1 MKSRL
6 LLFFLLLPL
15 CAGAQTTVVEKTY
28 ISTDREIY
36 VSGDKIWCS
45 AFCVDAANGLRPSSL
60 SAIAY
65 VEIVSEDGTLESGKI
80 ALSEGRGAGTI
91 EIPATAPTGNYRI
104 VAYTAYT
111 KNTPGFNPQEHISKT
126 ISIFNTS
133 TKERV
138 KNGVK
143 ILSDSEY
150 DALRTPA
157 STPAGTPAGT
167 HTTGTHTTGT
177 HSSSTYNAGAH
188 TAAGALSITCHRSAE
203 GYLEVVLT
211 NNSATP
217 ADLSLSLSNRDGI
230 IPPDNTSIDAFM
242 GAAASAARASATAA
256 AAGASAAARAS
267 AGAAS
272 APAAELPEYEGE
284 IIRGRIAGATTD
296 EIEGLK
302 GRSAFISVPTE
313 KSDLYSSVVDND
325 GMIKF
330 VTNNIYGTKEMVCE
344 IEDNDLARCHIE
356 LISPF
361 VSPKLKGIPALQ
373 MAPSI
378 KEDLQRRGLSVQL
391 CRSFSAD
398 TLASLMPI
406 RENPLIPSYD
416 AIEYKLDDYK
426 RFPVMRE
433 LFIEFINEIKVRKV
447 DGKEQLKVKTHLEE
461 RVSLFDKNN
470 SLIMVDGIPV
480 FDHSQ
485 VIEYDPLLV
494 ESVVVYPYKY
504 YTGWR
509 SFCGM
514 ANFVTYKKNLP
525 GIKFNDG
532 VRVVQFKGCSYPMA
546 FTCQEIGEDFPD
558 YRELLYW
565 HPQIKLPAG
574 ESSSIKVKI
583 PATVKEIRI
592 CAEGMMENGTPFS
605 ITLES
610 PLRSSGVYCAPNRA
624 SGSTCRSISSTIL
637 LRFHFGFQPHSSL
650 AGVSSMQSGQDAEI
664 AAFTG
669 SML

>member
-138 KNGVK
+138 KNEVK

-157 STPAGTPAGT
+157 GTQP
-167 HTTGTHTTGT
+167 
-177 HSSSTYNAGAH
+177 
-188 TAAGALSITCHRSAE
+188 AAGALSITCHRSAE

-211 NNSATP
+211 NNSAAP

-230 IPPDNTSIDAFM
+230 IPPDNTSIGAFM
-242 GAAASAARASATAA
+242 GAAASAAQA
-256 AAGASAAARAS
+256 
-267 AGAAS
+267 
-272 APAAELPEYEGE
+272 AAELPEYEGE

-313 KSDLYSSVVDND
+313 KSDLYSSVVDKD

-470 SLIMVDGIPV
+470 SLIMVDGIPI

-546 FTCQEIGEDFPD
+546 FTCQEIGDDFPD

-574 ESSSIKVKI
+574 ESSAIKVKI
-583 PATVKEIRI
+583 PANVKEIRI
-592 CAEGMMENGTPFS
+592 CAEGMIENGTPFS
-605 ITLES
+605 INL
-610 PLRSSGVYCAPNRA
+610 
-624 SGSTCRSISSTIL
+624 
-637 LRFHFGFQPHSSL
+637 
-650 AGVSSMQSGQDAEI
+650 
-664 AAFTG
+664 
-669 SML
+669 

>member
-104 VAYTAYT
+104 VAYTTYT

-157 STPAGTPAGT
+157 GTQP
-167 HTTGTHTTGT
+167 
-177 HSSSTYNAGAH
+177 
-188 TAAGALSITCHRSAE
+188 AAGALSITCHRSAE

-211 NNSATP
+211 NNSAAP

-230 IPPDNTSIDAFM
+230 IPPDNTSIGAFM
-242 GAAASAARASATAA
+242 GAA
-256 AAGASAAARAS
+256 ASAAARAS
-267 AGAAS
+267 AGAES
-272 APAAELPEYEGE
+272 APAAVVSAAAELPEYEGE

-433 LFIEFINEIKVRKV
+433 LFIEFINEIKVRRV

-583 PATVKEIRI
+583 PANVKEIRI

-605 ITLES
+605 INL
-610 PLRSSGVYCAPNRA
+610 
-624 SGSTCRSISSTIL
+624 
-637 LRFHFGFQPHSSL
+637 
-650 AGVSSMQSGQDAEI
+650 
-664 AAFTG
+664 
-669 SML
+669 

>member
-157 STPAGTPAGT
+157 STPASTPAGT

-177 HSSSTYNAGAH
+177 HSSSTYNAG
-188 TAAGALSITCHRSAE
+188 TQPAAGALSITCHRSAE

-230 IPPDNTSIDAFM
+230 IPPDNTSIGAFM
-242 GAAASAARASATAA
+242 GAAASAAQA
-256 AAGASAAARAS
+256 AAGAESAAARTA

-272 APAAELPEYEGE
+272 AGAESAPAAAVSTAAELPEYEGE

-373 MAPSI
+373 IAPSI

-433 LFIEFINEIKVRKV
+433 LFIEFINEIKVRRV

-583 PATVKEIRI
+583 PANVKEIRI
-592 CAEGMMENGTPFS
+592 CAEGMTENGTPFS
-605 ITLES
+605 ITL
-610 PLRSSGVYCAPNRA
+610 
-624 SGSTCRSISSTIL
+624 
-637 LRFHFGFQPHSSL
+637 
-650 AGVSSMQSGQDAEI
+650 
-664 AAFTG
+664 
-669 SML
+669 

>member
-157 STPAGTPAGT
+157 STQP
-167 HTTGTHTTGT
+167 
-177 HSSSTYNAGAH
+177 
-188 TAAGALSITCHRSAE
+188 AAGALSITCHRSAE

-230 IPPDNTSIDAFM
+230 IPPDNTSIGAFM
-242 GAAASAARASATAA
+242 GAAASAAQA
-256 AAGASAAARAS
+256 
-267 AGAAS
+267 
-272 APAAELPEYEGE
+272 AAELPEYEGE

-361 VSPKLKGIPALQ
+361 VSPKLKGIPALN

-378 KEDLQRRGLSVQL
+378 REDLQRRGLSAQL

-583 PATVKEIRI
+583 PANVKEIRI

-605 ITLES
+605 ITL
-610 PLRSSGVYCAPNRA
+610 
-624 SGSTCRSISSTIL
+624 
-637 LRFHFGFQPHSSL
+637 
-650 AGVSSMQSGQDAEI
+650 
-664 AAFTG
+664 
-669 SML
+669 

>member
-157 STPAGTPAGT
+157 STPAGTHTTGT

-177 HSSSTYNAGAH
+177 HSSSTYNAG
-188 TAAGALSITCHRSAE
+188 TQPAAGALSITCHRSAE

-211 NNSATP
+211 NNSAAP

-230 IPPDNTSIDAFM
+230 IPPDNTSIGAFM
-242 GAAASAARASATAA
+242 GAAASAARASARAASATAATSA

-267 AGAAS
+267 AGAES
-272 APAAELPEYEGE
+272 APAAAVSTAAELPEYEGE

-433 LFIEFINEIKVRKV
+433 LFIEFINEIKVRRV

-532 VRVVQFKGCSYPMA
+532 VRVVQFKGCSYPIA
-546 FTCQEIGEDFPD
+546 FTCQEIGDDFPD

-583 PATVKEIRI
+583 PANVKEIRI

-605 ITLES
+605 ITL
-610 PLRSSGVYCAPNRA
+610 
-624 SGSTCRSISSTIL
+624 
-637 LRFHFGFQPHSSL
+637 
-650 AGVSSMQSGQDAEI
+650 
-664 AAFTG
+664 
-669 SML
+669 

>member
-45 AFCVDAANGLRPSSL
+45 AFCVDEANGLRPSSL

-80 ALSEGRGAGTI
+80 ALSDGRGAGTI

-157 STPAGTPAGT
+157 STPASTPAGT

-177 HSSSTYNAGAH
+177 HSSSTYNAG
-188 TAAGALSITCHRSAE
+188 TQPAAGALSITCHRSAE

-230 IPPDNTSIDAFM
+230 IPPDNTSIGAFM
-242 GAAASAARASATAA
+242 GAAASAAQA
-256 AAGASAAARAS
+256 
-267 AGAAS
+267 
-272 APAAELPEYEGE
+272 AAELPEYEGE

-361 VSPKLKGIPALQ
+361 VSPKLKGIPALR

-433 LFIEFINEIKVRKV
+433 LFIEFINEIKVRRV

-546 FTCQEIGEDFPD
+546 FTCQEIGDDFPD

-583 PATVKEIRI
+583 PANVKEIRI
-592 CAEGMMENGTPFS
+592 CAEGMTENGTPFS
-605 ITLES
+605 ITL
-610 PLRSSGVYCAPNRA
+610 
-624 SGSTCRSISSTIL
+624 
-637 LRFHFGFQPHSSL
+637 
-650 AGVSSMQSGQDAEI
+650 
-664 AAFTG
+664 
-669 SML
+669 

>member
-65 VEIVSEDGTLESGKI
+65 VEIVSEDGSLESGKI

-157 STPAGTPAGT
+157 STQP
-167 HTTGTHTTGT
+167 
-177 HSSSTYNAGAH
+177 
-188 TAAGALSITCHRSAE
+188 AAGALSITCHRSAE

-211 NNSATP
+211 NNSAAP

-230 IPPDNTSIDAFM
+230 IPPDNTSIGAFM
-242 GAAASAARASATAA
+242 GAAASAAQA
-256 AAGASAAARAS
+256 
-267 AGAAS
+267 
-272 APAAELPEYEGE
+272 AAELPEYEGE

-406 RENPLIPSYD
+406 RENPLIPSFD

-433 LFIEFINEIKVRKV
+433 LFIEFINEIKVRRV

-574 ESSSIKVKI
+574 ESSAIKVKI
-583 PATVKEIRI
+583 PANVKEIRI
-592 CAEGMMENGTPFS
+592 CAEGMIENGTPFS
-605 ITLES
+605 ITL
-610 PLRSSGVYCAPNRA
+610 
-624 SGSTCRSISSTIL
+624 
-637 LRFHFGFQPHSSL
+637 
-650 AGVSSMQSGQDAEI
+650 
-664 AAFTG
+664 
-669 SML
+669 

>member
-157 STPAGTPAGT
+157 GTPTSTPASTPA
-167 HTTGTHTTGT
+167 GTHTTGT
-177 HSSSTYNAGAH
+177 HSSSTYNAGTH

-211 NNSATP
+211 NNSAAP

-230 IPPDNTSIDAFM
+230 IPPDNTSIGAFM
-242 GAAASAARASATAA
+242 GAAASAAQAS
-256 AAGASAAARAS
+256 
-267 AGAAS
+267 
-272 APAAELPEYEGE
+272 AELPEYEGE

-313 KSDLYSSVVDND
+313 KSDLYSSIVDND

-433 LFIEFINEIKVRKV
+433 LFIEFINEIKVRRV

-546 FTCQEIGEDFPD
+546 FTCQEIGDDFPD

-583 PATVKEIRI
+583 PANVKEIRI
-592 CAEGMMENGTPFS
+592 CAEGMIENGTPFS
-605 ITLES
+605 ITL
-610 PLRSSGVYCAPNRA
+610 
-624 SGSTCRSISSTIL
+624 
-637 LRFHFGFQPHSSL
+637 
-650 AGVSSMQSGQDAEI
+650 
-664 AAFTG
+664 
-669 SML
+669 

>member
-157 STPAGTPAGT
+157 GTPASTPASTPA
-167 HTTGTHTTGT
+167 GTHTTGT
-177 HSSSTYNAGAH
+177 HSSSTYNAG
-188 TAAGALSITCHRSAE
+188 TQPAAGALSITCHRSAE

-211 NNSATP
+211 NNSAAP

-230 IPPDNTSIDAFM
+230 IPPDNTSIGAFM
-242 GAAASAARASATAA
+242 GAAASAAQA
-256 AAGASAAARAS
+256 AAGAESAAARAS
-267 AGAAS
+267 AGTES
-272 APAAELPEYEGE
+272 APAAAVSTAAELPEYEGE

-433 LFIEFINEIKVRKV
+433 LFIEFINEIKVRRV

-546 FTCQEIGEDFPD
+546 FTCQEIGDDFPD

-574 ESSSIKVKI
+574 ESSAIKVKI
-583 PATVKEIRI
+583 PANVKEIRI

-605 ITLES
+605 ITL
-610 PLRSSGVYCAPNRA
+610 
-624 SGSTCRSISSTIL
+624 
-637 LRFHFGFQPHSSL
+637 
-650 AGVSSMQSGQDAEI
+650 
-664 AAFTG
+664 
-669 SML
+669 

>member
-157 STPAGTPAGT
+157 STQP
-167 HTTGTHTTGT
+167 
-177 HSSSTYNAGAH
+177 
-188 TAAGALSITCHRSAE
+188 AAGALSIACHRNAE

-211 NNSATP
+211 NNSAAP

-242 GAAASAARASATAA
+242 GAAASAAQA
-256 AAGASAAARAS
+256 AAGAESAAARAS
-267 AGAAS
+267 ARAAS
-272 APAAELPEYEGE
+272 ATAATAEAAELPEYEGE

-344 IEDNDLARCHIE
+344 IENNDLARCHIE

-433 LFIEFINEIKVRKV
+433 LFIEFINEIKVRRV

-574 ESSSIKVKI
+574 ESSAIKVKI
-583 PATVKEIRI
+583 PANVKEIRI

-605 ITLES
+605 INL
-610 PLRSSGVYCAPNRA
+610 
-624 SGSTCRSISSTIL
+624 
-637 LRFHFGFQPHSSL
+637 
-650 AGVSSMQSGQDAEI
+650 
-664 AAFTG
+664 
-669 SML
+669 

>member
-143 ILSDSEY
+143 ILSDKEY

-157 STPAGTPAGT
+157 STQPAAGT
-167 HTTGTHTTGT
+167 
-177 HSSSTYNAGAH
+177 H

-211 NNSATP
+211 NNSAAP

-242 GAAASAARASATAA
+242 VAAASAAQA
-256 AAGASAAARAS
+256 AAGAESAAARAS
-267 AGAAS
+267 AGAES
-272 APAAELPEYEGE
+272 APAAAVSTAAELPEYEGE

-546 FTCQEIGEDFPD
+546 FTCQEIGDNFPD

-583 PATVKEIRI
+583 PANVKEIRI

-605 ITLES
+605 INL
-610 PLRSSGVYCAPNRA
+610 
-624 SGSTCRSISSTIL
+624 
-637 LRFHFGFQPHSSL
+637 
-650 AGVSSMQSGQDAEI
+650 
-664 AAFTG
+664 
-669 SML
+669 

>member
-45 AFCVDAANGLRPSSL
+45 AFCVDEANGLRPSSL

-80 ALSEGRGAGTI
+80 ALSDGRGAGTI

-157 STPAGTPAGT
+157 STPAGT

-177 HSSSTYNAGAH
+177 HSSSTYNAG
-188 TAAGALSITCHRSAE
+188 TQPAAGALSITCHRSAE

-230 IPPDNTSIDAFM
+230 IPPDNTSIGAFM
-242 GAAASAARASATAA
+242 GAAASAAQA
-256 AAGASAAARAS
+256 
-267 AGAAS
+267 
-272 APAAELPEYEGE
+272 AAELPEYEGE

-361 VSPKLKGIPALQ
+361 VSPKLKGIPALR

-433 LFIEFINEIKVRKV
+433 LFIEFINEIKVRRV

-546 FTCQEIGEDFPD
+546 FTCQEIGDDFPD

-583 PATVKEIRI
+583 PANVKEIRI
-592 CAEGMMENGTPFS
+592 CAEGMTENGTPFS
-605 ITLES
+605 ITL
-610 PLRSSGVYCAPNRA
+610 
-624 SGSTCRSISSTIL
+624 
-637 LRFHFGFQPHSSL
+637 
-650 AGVSSMQSGQDAEI
+650 
-664 AAFTG
+664 
-669 SML
+669 

>member
-91 EIPATAPTGNYRI
+91 EIPATAPTGNYRL

-157 STPAGTPAGT
+157 STPAGT
-167 HTTGTHTTGT
+167 HTTGT
-177 HSSSTYNAGAH
+177 HSSSTYNAG
-188 TAAGALSITCHRSAE
+188 TQPVAGALSITCHRSAE

-211 NNSATP
+211 NNSAAP

-242 GAAASAARASATAA
+242 GAAASAAQA
-256 AAGASAAARAS
+256 AAGAESAAAAI
-267 AGAAS
+267 AE
-272 APAAELPEYEGE
+272 AAELPEYEGE

-433 LFIEFINEIKVRKV
+433 LFIEFINEIKVRRV

-574 ESSSIKVKI
+574 ESSSIKVKS
-583 PATVKEIRI
+583 PANVKEIRI

-605 ITLES
+605 ITL
-610 PLRSSGVYCAPNRA
+610 
-624 SGSTCRSISSTIL
+624 
-637 LRFHFGFQPHSSL
+637 
-650 AGVSSMQSGQDAEI
+650 
-664 AAFTG
+664 
-669 SML
+669 

>member
-126 ISIFNTS
+126 ISIFNTA

-157 STPAGTPAGT
+157 STPAGT
-167 HTTGTHTTGT
+167 HTTGT
-177 HSSSTYNAGAH
+177 HSSSTYNAG
-188 TAAGALSITCHRSAE
+188 TQPAAGALSITCHRSAE

-242 GAAASAARASATAA
+242 GAAASAAQ
-256 AAGASAAARAS
+256 ASAAARAS
-267 AGAAS
+267 AGAES
-272 APAAELPEYEGE
+272 APAAAVSTAAELPEYEGE

-433 LFIEFINEIKVRKV
+433 LFIEFINEIKVRRV

-470 SLIMVDGIPV
+470 SLIMVDGIPI

-574 ESSSIKVKI
+574 ESSAIKVKI
-583 PATVKEIRI
+583 PANVKEIRI
-592 CAEGMMENGTPFS
+592 CAEGLMENGTPFS
-605 ITLES
+605 ITL
-610 PLRSSGVYCAPNRA
+610 
-624 SGSTCRSISSTIL
+624 
-637 LRFHFGFQPHSSL
+637 
-650 AGVSSMQSGQDAEI
+650 
-664 AAFTG
+664 
-669 SML
+669 

>member
-65 VEIVSEDGTLESGKI
+65 VEIVSENGTLESGKI

-157 STPAGTPAGT
+157 STQP
-167 HTTGTHTTGT
+167 
-177 HSSSTYNAGAH
+177 
-188 TAAGALSITCHRSAE
+188 AAGALSITCHRSAE

-230 IPPDNTSIDAFM
+230 IPPDNTSIGAFM
-242 GAAASAARASATAA
+242 GAAASAARASARAA
-256 AAGASAAARAS
+256 
-267 AGAAS
+267 
-272 APAAELPEYEGE
+272 AAELPEYEGE

-433 LFIEFINEIKVRKV
+433 LFIEFINEIKVRRV

-574 ESSSIKVKI
+574 ESSAIKVKI
-583 PATVKEIRI
+583 PANVKEIRI

-605 ITLES
+605 ITL
-610 PLRSSGVYCAPNRA
+610 
-624 SGSTCRSISSTIL
+624 
-637 LRFHFGFQPHSSL
+637 
-650 AGVSSMQSGQDAEI
+650 
-664 AAFTG
+664 
-669 SML
+669 

>member
-80 ALSEGRGAGTI
+80 ALSDGRGAGTI

-157 STPAGTPAGT
+157 GTPAGT

-177 HSSSTYNAGAH
+177 HSSSTYNAG
-188 TAAGALSITCHRSAE
+188 TQPAAGALSITCHRSAE

-230 IPPDNTSIDAFM
+230 IPPDNTSIGAFM
-242 GAAASAARASATAA
+242 GAAASAAQA
-256 AAGASAAARAS
+256 AAGAESAAARAS

-272 APAAELPEYEGE
+272 AGAESAPAAAVSTAAELPEYEGE

-361 VSPKLKGIPALQ
+361 VSPKLKGIPALR

-433 LFIEFINEIKVRKV
+433 LFIEFINEIKVRRV

-546 FTCQEIGEDFPD
+546 FTCQEIGDDFPD

-583 PATVKEIRI
+583 PANVKEIRI
-592 CAEGMMENGTPFS
+592 CAEGMIENGTPFS
-605 ITLES
+605 INL
-610 PLRSSGVYCAPNRA
+610 
-624 SGSTCRSISSTIL
+624 
-637 LRFHFGFQPHSSL
+637 
-650 AGVSSMQSGQDAEI
+650 
-664 AAFTG
+664 
-669 SML
+669 

>member
-157 STPAGTPAGT
+157 GTQP
-167 HTTGTHTTGT
+167 
-177 HSSSTYNAGAH
+177 
-188 TAAGALSITCHRSAE
+188 AAGALSIACHRNAE

-211 NNSATP
+211 NNSAAP

-230 IPPDNTSIDAFM
+230 IPPDNTSIGAFM
-242 GAAASAARASATAA
+242 GAAASAAQA
-256 AAGASAAARAS
+256 AAGAESAAAAI
-267 AGAAS
+267 AE
-272 APAAELPEYEGE
+272 AAELPEYEGE

-344 IEDNDLARCHIE
+344 IENNDLARCHIE

-361 VSPKLKGIPALQ
+361 VSPKLKGIPALR

-433 LFIEFINEIKVRKV
+433 LFIEFINEIKVRRV

-583 PATVKEIRI
+583 PANVKEIRI
-592 CAEGMMENGTPFS
+592 CAEGMTENGTPFS
-605 ITLES
+605 ITL
-610 PLRSSGVYCAPNRA
+610 
-624 SGSTCRSISSTIL
+624 
-637 LRFHFGFQPHSSL
+637 
-650 AGVSSMQSGQDAEI
+650 
-664 AAFTG
+664 
-669 SML
+669 

>member
-157 STPAGTPAGT
+157 STPAGTHTTGT

-177 HSSSTYNAGAH
+177 HSSSTYNAG
-188 TAAGALSITCHRSAE
+188 TQPVAGALSITCHRSAE

-211 NNSATP
+211 NNSAAP

-242 GAAASAARASATAA
+242 GAAASAAQA
-256 AAGASAAARAS
+256 
-267 AGAAS
+267 
-272 APAAELPEYEGE
+272 AAELPEYEGE

-433 LFIEFINEIKVRKV
+433 LFIEFINEIKVRRV

-546 FTCQEIGEDFPD
+546 FTCQEIGDDFPD

-583 PATVKEIRI
+583 PANVKEIRI

-605 ITLES
+605 ITL
-610 PLRSSGVYCAPNRA
+610 
-624 SGSTCRSISSTIL
+624 
-637 LRFHFGFQPHSSL
+637 
-650 AGVSSMQSGQDAEI
+650 
-664 AAFTG
+664 
-669 SML
+669 

>member
-157 STPAGTPAGT
+157 GTPASTPASTPAGTHP
-167 HTTGTHTTGT
+167 TGT
-177 HSSSTYNAGAH
+177 HSSSTYNAGAQP
-188 TAAGALSITCHRSAE
+188 AAGALSIVCHRSAE

-211 NNSATP
+211 NNSAAP

-242 GAAASAARASATAA
+242 GAAASAAQA
-256 AAGASAAARAS
+256 
-267 AGAAS
+267 
-272 APAAELPEYEGE
+272 AAELPEYEGE

-313 KSDLYSSVVDND
+313 KSDLYSSVVDKD

-433 LFIEFINEIKVRKV
+433 LFIEFINEIKVRRV

-470 SLIMVDGIPV
+470 SLIMVDGIPI

-574 ESSSIKVKI
+574 ESSAIKVKI
-583 PATVKEIRI
+583 PANVKEIRI

-605 ITLES
+605 ITL
-610 PLRSSGVYCAPNRA
+610 
-624 SGSTCRSISSTIL
+624 
-637 LRFHFGFQPHSSL
+637 
-650 AGVSSMQSGQDAEI
+650 
-664 AAFTG
+664 
-669 SML
+669 

>member
-157 STPAGTPAGT
+157 GTQP
-167 HTTGTHTTGT
+167 
-177 HSSSTYNAGAH
+177 
-188 TAAGALSITCHRSAE
+188 AAGALSITCHRSAE

-211 NNSATP
+211 NNSAAP

-230 IPPDNTSIDAFM
+230 IPPDNTSIGAFM
-242 GAAASAARASATAA
+242 GAAASAAQAAAGAESAPAATSA
-256 AAGASAAARAS
+256 AAGASAATRAS
-267 AGAAS
+267 ARAAS
-272 APAAELPEYEGE
+272 ATAATAEAAELPEYEGE

-433 LFIEFINEIKVRKV
+433 LFIEFINEIKVRRV

-583 PATVKEIRI
+583 PANVKEIRI

-605 ITLES
+605 ITL
-610 PLRSSGVYCAPNRA
+610 
-624 SGSTCRSISSTIL
+624 
-637 LRFHFGFQPHSSL
+637 
-650 AGVSSMQSGQDAEI
+650 
-664 AAFTG
+664 
-669 SML
+669 

>member
-111 KNTPGFNPQEHISKT
+111 KNAPGFNPQEHISKT

-157 STPAGTPAGT
+157 STPASTPAGT

-177 HSSSTYNAGAH
+177 HSSSTYNAG
-188 TAAGALSITCHRSAE
+188 TQPAAGALSITCHRSAE

-230 IPPDNTSIDAFM
+230 IPPDNTSIGAFM
-242 GAAASAARASATAA
+242 GAAASAAQA
-256 AAGASAAARAS
+256 AAGAESAAARAS

-272 APAAELPEYEGE
+272 AGAESAPAAAVSTAAELPEYEGE

-433 LFIEFINEIKVRKV
+433 LFIEFINEIKVRRV

-546 FTCQEIGEDFPD
+546 FTCQEIGDDFPD

-583 PATVKEIRI
+583 PANVKEIRI
-592 CAEGMMENGTPFS
+592 CAEGMTENGTPFS
-605 ITLES
+605 ITL
-610 PLRSSGVYCAPNRA
+610 
-624 SGSTCRSISSTIL
+624 
-637 LRFHFGFQPHSSL
+637 
-650 AGVSSMQSGQDAEI
+650 
-664 AAFTG
+664 
-669 SML
+669 

>member
-157 STPAGTPAGT
+157 GTQP
-167 HTTGTHTTGT
+167 
-177 HSSSTYNAGAH
+177 
-188 TAAGALSITCHRSAE
+188 AAGALSITCHRSAE

-211 NNSATP
+211 NNSAAP

-230 IPPDNTSIDAFM
+230 IPPDNTSIGAFM
-242 GAAASAARASATAA
+242 GAAASAAQA
-256 AAGASAAARAS
+256 
-267 AGAAS
+267 
-272 APAAELPEYEGE
+272 AAELPEYEGE

-433 LFIEFINEIKVRKV
+433 LFIEFINEIKVRRV

-583 PATVKEIRI
+583 PANVKEIRI

-605 ITLES
+605 ITL
-610 PLRSSGVYCAPNRA
+610 
-624 SGSTCRSISSTIL
+624 
-637 LRFHFGFQPHSSL
+637 
-650 AGVSSMQSGQDAEI
+650 
-664 AAFTG
+664 
-669 SML
+669 

>member
-157 STPAGTPAGT
+157 STQ
-167 HTTGTHTTGT
+167 
-177 HSSSTYNAGAH
+177 
-188 TAAGALSITCHRSAE
+188 TAAGALSIACHRSAE

-211 NNSATP
+211 NNSAAP

-230 IPPDNTSIDAFM
+230 IPPDNTSIGAFM
-242 GAAASAARASATAA
+242 GAAASAAQA
-256 AAGASAAARAS
+256 
-267 AGAAS
+267 
-272 APAAELPEYEGE
+272 AAELPEYEGE

-361 VSPKLKGIPALQ
+361 VSPKLKGIPALR

-433 LFIEFINEIKVRKV
+433 LFIEFINEIKVRRV

-583 PATVKEIRI
+583 PANVKEIRI

-605 ITLES
+605 ITL
-610 PLRSSGVYCAPNRA
+610 
-624 SGSTCRSISSTIL
+624 
-637 LRFHFGFQPHSSL
+637 
-650 AGVSSMQSGQDAEI
+650 
-664 AAFTG
+664 
-669 SML
+669 

>member
-157 STPAGTPAGT
+157 
-167 HTTGTHTTGT
+167 
-177 HSSSTYNAGAH
+177 GAQP
-188 TAAGALSITCHRSAE
+188 AAGALSIVCHRSAE

-211 NNSATP
+211 NNSAAQ

-242 GAAASAARASATAA
+242 GAAASAAQA
-256 AAGASAAARAS
+256 
-267 AGAAS
+267 
-272 APAAELPEYEGE
+272 AAELPEYEGE

-344 IEDNDLARCHIE
+344 IENNDLARCHIE

-361 VSPKLKGIPALQ
+361 VSPKLKGIPALN

-378 KEDLQRRGLSVQL
+378 REDLQRRGLSVQL

-406 RENPLIPSYD
+406 RENPLIPSFD

-433 LFIEFINEIKVRKV
+433 LFIEFINEIKVRRV

-583 PATVKEIRI
+583 PANVKEIRI

-605 ITLES
+605 ITL
-610 PLRSSGVYCAPNRA
+610 
-624 SGSTCRSISSTIL
+624 
-637 LRFHFGFQPHSSL
+637 
-650 AGVSSMQSGQDAEI
+650 
-664 AAFTG
+664 
-669 SML
+669 

>member
-157 STPAGTPAGT
+157 STPASPPAGT
-167 HTTGTHTTGT
+167 HTTCTHTTGT
-177 HSSSTYNAGAH
+177 HSSSTYNAG
-188 TAAGALSITCHRSAE
+188 TQPAAGALSITCHRSAE

-211 NNSATP
+211 NNSAAP

-230 IPPDNTSIDAFM
+230 IPPDNTSIGAFM
-242 GAAASAARASATAA
+242 GAAASAAQA
-256 AAGASAAARAS
+256 AAGAESAAARAS
-267 AGAAS
+267 ARAAS
-272 APAAELPEYEGE
+272 ATAATAATAEAAELPEYEGE

-433 LFIEFINEIKVRKV
+433 LFIEFINEIKVRRV

-583 PATVKEIRI
+583 PANVKEIRI

-605 ITLES
+605 ITL
-610 PLRSSGVYCAPNRA
+610 
-624 SGSTCRSISSTIL
+624 
-637 LRFHFGFQPHSSL
+637 
-650 AGVSSMQSGQDAEI
+650 
-664 AAFTG
+664 
-669 SML
+669 

>member
-126 ISIFNTS
+126 ISIFNTA

-138 KNGVK
+138 KNGVQ

-157 STPAGTPAGT
+157 STPAGTQP
-167 HTTGTHTTGT
+167 
-177 HSSSTYNAGAH
+177 
-188 TAAGALSITCHRSAE
+188 AAGALSITCHRSAE

-242 GAAASAARASATAA
+242 GAAASAAQ
-256 AAGASAAARAS
+256 AGAGAESAAARAS

-272 APAAELPEYEGE
+272 AAQPSSSAVAATAAAAELPEYEGE

-361 VSPKLKGIPALQ
+361 VSPKLKGIPALR

-433 LFIEFINEIKVRKV
+433 LFIEFINEIKVRRV

-583 PATVKEIRI
+583 PANVKEIRI

-605 ITLES
+605 INL
-610 PLRSSGVYCAPNRA
+610 
-624 SGSTCRSISSTIL
+624 
-637 LRFHFGFQPHSSL
+637 
-650 AGVSSMQSGQDAEI
+650 
-664 AAFTG
+664 
-669 SML
+669 

>member
-157 STPAGTPAGT
+157 STQP
-167 HTTGTHTTGT
+167 
-177 HSSSTYNAGAH
+177 
-188 TAAGALSITCHRSAE
+188 AAGALSITCHRSAE

-211 NNSATP
+211 NNSAAP

-242 GAAASAARASATAA
+242 GAAASAARASAAA
-256 AAGASAAARAS
+256 ESAAARAS

-272 APAAELPEYEGE
+272 AAQPSSAATAAAATAATAAAAELPEYEGE

-361 VSPKLKGIPALQ
+361 VSPKLKGIPALR

-433 LFIEFINEIKVRKV
+433 LFIEFINEIKVRRV

-546 FTCQEIGEDFPD
+546 FTCQEIGDDFPD

-583 PATVKEIRI
+583 PANVKEIRI

-605 ITLES
+605 INL
-610 PLRSSGVYCAPNRA
+610 
-624 SGSTCRSISSTIL
+624 
-637 LRFHFGFQPHSSL
+637 
-650 AGVSSMQSGQDAEI
+650 
-664 AAFTG
+664 
-669 SML
+669 

>member
-143 ILSDSEY
+143 IFSDSEY

-157 STPAGTPAGT
+157 GTQP
-167 HTTGTHTTGT
+167 
-177 HSSSTYNAGAH
+177 
-188 TAAGALSITCHRSAE
+188 AAGALSITCHRNAE

-211 NNSATP
+211 NNSAAP

-230 IPPDNTSIDAFM
+230 IPPDNTSIGAFM
-242 GAAASAARASATAA
+242 GAAASAAQA
-256 AAGASAAARAS
+256 AAGAESAAAAI
-267 AGAAS
+267 AE
-272 APAAELPEYEGE
+272 AAELPEYEGE

-433 LFIEFINEIKVRKV
+433 LFIEFINEIKVRRV

-583 PATVKEIRI
+583 PANVKEIRI

-605 ITLES
+605 INL
-610 PLRSSGVYCAPNRA
+610 
-624 SGSTCRSISSTIL
+624 
-637 LRFHFGFQPHSSL
+637 
-650 AGVSSMQSGQDAEI
+650 
-664 AAFTG
+664 
-669 SML
+669 

>member
-157 STPAGTPAGT
+157 GTQP
-167 HTTGTHTTGT
+167 
-177 HSSSTYNAGAH
+177 
-188 TAAGALSITCHRSAE
+188 AAGALSITCHRSAE

-211 NNSATP
+211 NNSAAP

-242 GAAASAARASATAA
+242 GAAASAAQA
-256 AAGASAAARAS
+256 
-267 AGAAS
+267 
-272 APAAELPEYEGE
+272 AAELPEYEGE

-344 IEDNDLARCHIE
+344 IENNDLARCHIE

-361 VSPKLKGIPALQ
+361 VSPKLKGIPALN

-378 KEDLQRRGLSVQL
+378 REDLQRRGLSVQL

-433 LFIEFINEIKVRKV
+433 LFIEFINEIKVRRV

-583 PATVKEIRI
+583 PANVKEIRI

-605 ITLES
+605 ITL
-610 PLRSSGVYCAPNRA
+610 
-624 SGSTCRSISSTIL
+624 
-637 LRFHFGFQPHSSL
+637 
-650 AGVSSMQSGQDAEI
+650 
-664 AAFTG
+664 
-669 SML
+669 

>member
-111 KNTPGFNPQEHISKT
+111 NNTPGFNPQEHISKT

-157 STPAGTPAGT
+157 STQ
-167 HTTGTHTTGT
+167 
-177 HSSSTYNAGAH
+177 
-188 TAAGALSITCHRSAE
+188 TAAGALSIACHRSAE

-211 NNSATP
+211 NNSAAP

-230 IPPDNTSIDAFM
+230 IPPDNTSIGAFM
-242 GAAASAARASATAA
+242 GAAASAAQA
-256 AAGASAAARAS
+256 
-267 AGAAS
+267 
-272 APAAELPEYEGE
+272 AAELPEYEGE

-433 LFIEFINEIKVRKV
+433 LFIEFINEIKVRRV

-583 PATVKEIRI
+583 PANVKEIRI

-605 ITLES
+605 ITL
-610 PLRSSGVYCAPNRA
+610 
-624 SGSTCRSISSTIL
+624 
-637 LRFHFGFQPHSSL
+637 
-650 AGVSSMQSGQDAEI
+650 
-664 AAFTG
+664 
-669 SML
+669 

>member
-157 STPAGTPAGT
+157 STQP
-167 HTTGTHTTGT
+167 
-177 HSSSTYNAGAH
+177 
-188 TAAGALSITCHRSAE
+188 AAGALSITCHRSAE

-211 NNSATP
+211 NNSAAP

-242 GAAASAARASATAA
+242 VAAASAAQA
-256 AAGASAAARAS
+256 AAGAESAAARAS
-267 AGAAS
+267 ARAAS
-272 APAAELPEYEGE
+272 ATAATAEAAELPEYEGE

-361 VSPKLKGIPALQ
+361 VSPKLKGIPALR

-378 KEDLQRRGLSVQL
+378 KEDLQRRGLSVQF

-398 TLASLMPI
+398 TLTSLMPI

-433 LFIEFINEIKVRKV
+433 LFIEFINEIKVRRV

-583 PATVKEIRI
+583 PANVKEIRI

-605 ITLES
+605 ITL
-610 PLRSSGVYCAPNRA
+610 
-624 SGSTCRSISSTIL
+624 
-637 LRFHFGFQPHSSL
+637 
-650 AGVSSMQSGQDAEI
+650 
-664 AAFTG
+664 
-669 SML
+669 

>member
-157 STPAGTPAGT
+157 STQP
-167 HTTGTHTTGT
+167 
-177 HSSSTYNAGAH
+177 
-188 TAAGALSITCHRSAE
+188 AAGALSIACHRSAE

-211 NNSATP
+211 NNSAAP

-242 GAAASAARASATAA
+242 VAAASAAQA
-256 AAGASAAARAS
+256 AAGAESAAARAS
-267 AGAAS
+267 AGTES
-272 APAAELPEYEGE
+272 APAAAVSTAAELPEYEGE

-344 IEDNDLARCHIE
+344 IEDNDLERCHIE

-433 LFIEFINEIKVRKV
+433 LFIEFINEIKVRRV

-583 PATVKEIRI
+583 PANVKEIRI

-605 ITLES
+605 ITL
-610 PLRSSGVYCAPNRA
+610 
-624 SGSTCRSISSTIL
+624 
-637 LRFHFGFQPHSSL
+637 
-650 AGVSSMQSGQDAEI
+650 
-664 AAFTG
+664 
-669 SML
+669 

>member
-143 ILSDSEY
+143 ILSDKEY

-157 STPAGTPAGT
+157 STQP
-167 HTTGTHTTGT
+167 
-177 HSSSTYNAGAH
+177 
-188 TAAGALSITCHRSAE
+188 AAGALSIACHRNAE

-211 NNSATP
+211 NNSAAP

-230 IPPDNTSIDAFM
+230 IPPDNTSIGAFM
-242 GAAASAARASATAA
+242 GAAASAAQA
-256 AAGASAAARAS
+256 AAGAESAAAAI
-267 AGAAS
+267 AE
-272 APAAELPEYEGE
+272 AAELPEYEGE

-406 RENPLIPSYD
+406 RRESSY
-416 AIEYKLDDYK
+416 
-426 RFPVMRE
+426 
-433 LFIEFINEIKVRKV
+433 
-447 DGKEQLKVKTHLEE
+447 
-461 RVSLFDKNN
+461 
-470 SLIMVDGIPV
+470 SLIRR
-480 FDHSQ
+480 H
-485 VIEYDPLLV
+485 
-494 ESVVVYPYKY
+494 
-504 YTGWR
+504 
-509 SFCGM
+509 
-514 ANFVTYKKNLP
+514 
-525 GIKFNDG
+525 
-532 VRVVQFKGCSYPMA
+532 
-546 FTCQEIGEDFPD
+546 
-558 YRELLYW
+558 
-565 HPQIKLPAG
+565 
-574 ESSSIKVKI
+574 
-583 PATVKEIRI
+583 
-592 CAEGMMENGTPFS
+592 
-605 ITLES
+605 
-610 PLRSSGVYCAPNRA
+610 
-624 SGSTCRSISSTIL
+624 
-637 LRFHFGFQPHSSL
+637 
-650 AGVSSMQSGQDAEI
+650 
-664 AAFTG
+664 
-669 SML
+669 

>member
-157 STPAGTPAGT
+157 STQP
-167 HTTGTHTTGT
+167 
-177 HSSSTYNAGAH
+177 
-188 TAAGALSITCHRSAE
+188 AAGALSITCHRNAE

-211 NNSATP
+211 NNSAAP

-242 GAAASAARASATAA
+242 GAAASAAQASAG
-256 AAGASAAARAS
+256 AGSAAARAS
-267 AGAAS
+267 ARAAS
-272 APAAELPEYEGE
+272 ATAATAEAAELPEYEGE

-532 VRVVQFKGCSYPMA
+532 VRVVQFKGCSYPMT

-583 PATVKEIRI
+583 PANVKEIRI

-605 ITLES
+605 ITL
-610 PLRSSGVYCAPNRA
+610 
-624 SGSTCRSISSTIL
+624 
-637 LRFHFGFQPHSSL
+637 
-650 AGVSSMQSGQDAEI
+650 
-664 AAFTG
+664 
-669 SML
+669 

>member
-157 STPAGTPAGT
+157 STQP
-167 HTTGTHTTGT
+167 
-177 HSSSTYNAGAH
+177 
-188 TAAGALSITCHRSAE
+188 AAGALSITCHRSAE

-211 NNSATP
+211 NNSAAP

-242 GAAASAARASATAA
+242 GAAASAAQA
-256 AAGASAAARAS
+256 
-267 AGAAS
+267 
-272 APAAELPEYEGE
+272 AAELPEYEGE

-344 IEDNDLARCHIE
+344 IENNDLARCHIE

-433 LFIEFINEIKVRKV
+433 LFIEFINEIKVRRV

-574 ESSSIKVKI
+574 ESSAIKVKI
-583 PATVKEIRI
+583 PANVKEIRI

-605 ITLES
+605 ITL
-610 PLRSSGVYCAPNRA
+610 
-624 SGSTCRSISSTIL
+624 
-637 LRFHFGFQPHSSL
+637 
-650 AGVSSMQSGQDAEI
+650 
-664 AAFTG
+664 
-669 SML
+669 

>member
-28 ISTDREIY
+28 ISTDRVIY

-80 ALSEGRGAGTI
+80 ALSDGRGAGTI

-157 STPAGTPAGT
+157 GTPAGT

-177 HSSSTYNAGAH
+177 HSSSTYNAGTQ
-188 TAAGALSITCHRSAE
+188 TAAGALSIACHRNAE

-211 NNSATP
+211 NNSAAP

-230 IPPDNTSIDAFM
+230 IPPDNTSIGAFM

-256 AAGASAAARAS
+256 AAGASA
-267 AGAAS
+267 GAAS
-272 APAAELPEYEGE
+272 AAQPSSSAVAATAAAAELPEYEGE

-344 IEDNDLARCHIE
+344 IENNDLARCHIE

-391 CRSFSAD
+391 CRNFSAD

-433 LFIEFINEIKVRKV
+433 LFIEFINEIKVRRV

-583 PATVKEIRI
+583 PANVKEIRI

-605 ITLES
+605 ITL
-610 PLRSSGVYCAPNRA
+610 
-624 SGSTCRSISSTIL
+624 
-637 LRFHFGFQPHSSL
+637 
-650 AGVSSMQSGQDAEI
+650 
-664 AAFTG
+664 
-669 SML
+669 

>member
-157 STPAGTPAGT
+157 GTQP
-167 HTTGTHTTGT
+167 
-177 HSSSTYNAGAH
+177 
-188 TAAGALSITCHRSAE
+188 AAGALSITCHRSAE

-211 NNSATP
+211 NNSAAP

-230 IPPDNTSIDAFM
+230 IPPDNTSIGAFM
-242 GAAASAARASATAA
+242 GAAASAAQA
-256 AAGASAAARAS
+256 AAGAESAAARAS
-267 AGAAS
+267 ARAAS
-272 APAAELPEYEGE
+272 ATAATAEAAELPEYEGE

-433 LFIEFINEIKVRKV
+433 LFIEFINEIKVRRV

-574 ESSSIKVKI
+574 ESSAIKVKI
-583 PATVKEIRI
+583 PANVKEIRI

-605 ITLES
+605 ITL
-610 PLRSSGVYCAPNRA
+610 
-624 SGSTCRSISSTIL
+624 
-637 LRFHFGFQPHSSL
+637 
-650 AGVSSMQSGQDAEI
+650 
-664 AAFTG
+664 
-669 SML
+669 

>member
-157 STPAGTPAGT
+157 GTPEGTPASTPAGT
-167 HTTGTHTTGT
+167 
-177 HSSSTYNAGAH
+177 H
-188 TAAGALSITCHRSAE
+188 TAAGALSIACHRNAE

-211 NNSATP
+211 NNSAAP

-230 IPPDNTSIDAFM
+230 IPPDNTSIGAFM
-242 GAAASAARASATAA
+242 GAAASAAQA
-256 AAGASAAARAS
+256 AAGAESAAAAI
-267 AGAAS
+267 AE
-272 APAAELPEYEGE
+272 AAELPEYEGE

-433 LFIEFINEIKVRKV
+433 LFIEFINEIKVRRV

-583 PATVKEIRI
+583 PANVKEIRI

-605 ITLES
+605 INL
-610 PLRSSGVYCAPNRA
+610 
-624 SGSTCRSISSTIL
+624 
-637 LRFHFGFQPHSSL
+637 
-650 AGVSSMQSGQDAEI
+650 
-664 AAFTG
+664 
-669 SML
+669 

>member
-157 STPAGTPAGT
+157 GTQP
-167 HTTGTHTTGT
+167 
-177 HSSSTYNAGAH
+177 
-188 TAAGALSITCHRSAE
+188 AAGALSITCHRSAE

-211 NNSATP
+211 NNSAAP

-242 GAAASAARASATAA
+242 GAAASAAQA

-267 AGAAS
+267 AGAES
-272 APAAELPEYEGE
+272 APTAVVSAAAELPEYEGE

-546 FTCQEIGEDFPD
+546 FTCQEIGDDFPD

-583 PATVKEIRI
+583 PANVKEIRI

-605 ITLES
+605 ITL
-610 PLRSSGVYCAPNRA
+610 
-624 SGSTCRSISSTIL
+624 
-637 LRFHFGFQPHSSL
+637 
-650 AGVSSMQSGQDAEI
+650 
-664 AAFTG
+664 
-669 SML
+669 

>member
-157 STPAGTPAGT
+157 STQPAAGT
-167 HTTGTHTTGT
+167 
-177 HSSSTYNAGAH
+177 H

-211 NNSATP
+211 NNSAAP

-230 IPPDNTSIDAFM
+230 IPPDNTSIGAFM
-242 GAAASAARASATAA
+242 GAAASAAQA
-256 AAGASAAARAS
+256 AAGAESAAARAS
-267 AGAAS
+267 AGTES
-272 APAAELPEYEGE
+272 APAAAVSTAAELPEYEGE

-433 LFIEFINEIKVRKV
+433 LFIEFINEIKVRRV

-546 FTCQEIGEDFPD
+546 FTCQEIGDDFPD

-583 PATVKEIRI
+583 PANVKEIRI

-605 ITLES
+605 ITL
-610 PLRSSGVYCAPNRA
+610 
-624 SGSTCRSISSTIL
+624 
-637 LRFHFGFQPHSSL
+637 
-650 AGVSSMQSGQDAEI
+650 
-664 AAFTG
+664 
-669 SML
+669 